1 MEGDDMED
9 PKLKEKINQLNTVQV
24 TAEFNIRAYSNGTV
38 NITGPI
44 DNFFLFRSVMNSAE
58 QAVLDHI
65 AKKSIQQKSNI
76 IVPGMVMPKG
86 ATGRN

>member
-1 MEGDDMED
+1 MED

-44 DNFFLFRSVMNSAE
+44 DNFFLYRSVMNSAE
-58 QAVLDHI
+58 HAVLEHI
-65 AKKSIQQKSNI
+65 AKKSIQQNSNI
-76 IVPGMVMPKG
+76 IIPGMKIPG
-86 ATGRN
+86 DIGSN

>member
-1 MEGDDMED
+1 MNESDM
-9 PKLKEKINQLNTVQV
+9 KNKVNQLNTVQV

-38 NITGPI
+38 NISGPI

-76 IVPGMVMPKG
+76 IVPGMKIPG
-86 ATGRN
+86 DIGRN

>member
-1 MEGDDMED
+1 MED

-38 NITGPI
+38 NISGPI
-44 DNFFLFRSVMNSAE
+44 DNFFLYRSVMNLAE

-65 AKKSIQQKSNI
+65 AKKLMQQGSNI
-76 IVPGMVMPKG
+76 IVPGMAIPPG
-86 ATGRN
+86 AVGRN